1 MKIFRFSN
9 IPSCLAL
16 LMHVAAS
23 LLILPISAGLAYDG
37 PVYFPLPLTMPGLG
51 MNKDLYVRHTSIS
64 ISRELVSYEMKI
76 ENYGGADTVST
87 LYLPLPLVDGHWDTV
102 NDRPDLFGDRPLGVR
117 VFAKGAEIIPN
128 VQLRALYHQL
138 DVSDLVKA
146 AGLPLHPV
154 SEKTLQL
161 LASAPPDA
169 VQALKDKGIVPGRWN
184 GWGIEA
190 TYYWQQSFE
199 AKSFSLIRIEL
210 VPAYGELVDSLMKIG
225 EDVGIGIDAYERK
238 QLCLNKEDDAKAVA
252 LFKNEKFVPNR
263 IFELPV
269 LMGPFGHGG
278 SANGTWDIEVI
289 LSDGDLMAGICG
301 VDTFEKDQTGHYR
314 FGKSDV
320 SYWSGL
326 LQEPPKNLH
335 IYWLTLE

>member
-1 MKIFRFSN
+1 MKIFRFSS
-9 IPSCLAL
+9 IPSNL
-16 LMHVAAS
+16 AS
-23 LLILPISAGLAYDG
+23 LMSVAVSVLILLTGAGLAYDG
-37 PVYFPLPLTMPGLG
+37 PVYSPLPLTMPKLG

-76 ENYGGADTVST
+76 ENYAGADTVST
-87 LYLPLPLVDGHWDTV
+87 LYLPLPFISGHWDTV
-102 NDRPDLFGDRPLGVR
+102 NNRPDLFGDRPLGVR
-117 VFAKGAEIIPN
+117 VFVEGAEIIPS

-161 LASAPPDA
+161 LESAPPDA
-169 VQALKDKGIVPGRWN
+169 VQALKDKGMVPGRWN

-190 TYYWQQSFE
+190 TYYWRQSFE
-199 AKSFSLIRIEL
+199 AKSFTHIRIEL
-210 VPAYGELVDSLMKIG
+210 LPAYGELVDYLMKIG
-225 EDVGIGIDAYERK
+225 EDIGLGIDMSDRK
-238 QLCLNKEDDAKAVA
+238 QLCLNEEEDAKAVS

-269 LMGPFGHGG
+269 LRRPFAHWG

-301 VDTFEKDQTGHYR
+301 VGRFEKDQTGHYR
-314 FGKSDV
+314 FSDDDV
-320 SYWSGL
+320 AYSSGL
-326 LQEPPKNLH
+326 IKDPPKELQ